1 VSTTKAEAKDAAE
14 QERGEKRYEPRIVAF
29 CCNWCSYAGADLAG
43 TARLQYP
50 PNVRIIRVMCS
61 GRVDPAFVLKAFALG
76 ADGVIV
82 AGCHPADCHYIN
94 GNEKTAIR
102 GDFLSSFLEDAG
114 VESERFRVEWV
125 AGSEGRKFASVV
137 KQMVAEL
144 EKLGPLSKEVT

>member
-1 VSTTKAEAKDAAE
+1 MMESSAHKPEHESA
-14 QERGEKRYEPRIVAF
+14 YEPKIVAF

-43 TARLQYP
+43 TTRIQYP

-102 GDFLSSFLEDAG
+102 GDFLQTFLEDSG
-114 VESERFRVEWV
+114 IESQRFKVEWV
-125 AGSEGRKFASVV
+125 AGSEGRRFAETV
-137 KQMVAEL
+137 KKMVSDL
-144 EKLGPLSKEVT
+144 ERLGPITKEATPDD

>member
-1 VSTTKAEAKDAAE
+1 MEAGAQRTEHEAA
-14 QERGEKRYEPRIVAF
+14 YEPKIVAF

-43 TARLQYP
+43 TTRIQYP

-102 GDFLSSFLEDAG
+102 GEFLESFLDEAG
-114 VESERFRVEWV
+114 IEPQRFKVEWI
-125 AGSEGRKFASVV
+125 AGSEGRKFAEMIN
-137 KQMVAEL
+137 KMVMDL
-144 EKLGPLSKEVT
+144 ERLGPVSKEAASDD

>member
-1 VSTTKAEAKDAAE
+1 MDPKVEAVDRTDPAGTYDPK
-14 QERGEKRYEPRIVAF
+14 IVAF

-43 TARLQYP
+43 TSRLQYP
-50 PNVRIIRVMCS
+50 SNVRIIRVMCS

-102 GDFLSSFLEDAG
+102 GDFLDSFLEDAG
-114 VESERFRVEWV
+114 IEPQRFKVEWI
-125 AGSEGRKFASVV
+125 AGSEGSKFASTVT
-137 KQMVAEL
+137 KMVSEL
-144 EKLGPLSKEVT
+144 ERLGPISKEVEEDA